1 MLISGMLGA
10 GIDGMLGTG
19 ASGGPNSGRAGG
31 DALAGGM
38 GIVGI
43 DGDADDWASA

>member
-1 MLISGMLGA
+1 MLGA

-19 ASGGPNSGRAGG
+19 ATGGGPGPNSGRTGG
-31 DALAGGM
+31 AALAGGID
-38 GIVGI
+38 IVGI

>member
-1 MLISGMLGA
+1 MLGA
-10 GIDGMLGTG
+10 GIDGAH
-19 ASGGPNSGRAGG
+19 ASGGLGPNSGRTGG

-38 GIVGI
+38 GIVGM

>member
-1 MLISGMLGA
+1 MLGA

-19 ASGGPNSGRAGG
+19 ESSGGLGPNSGRTAG

-38 GIVGI
+38 GIVGM

>member
-1 MLISGMLGA
+1 MLGA
-10 GIDGMLGTG
+10 DIDGMLGTG
-19 ASGGPNSGRAGG
+19 ASGGGLGPNFGRTGG
-31 DALAGGM
+31 AALAGGM